1 MVSTLKVNT
10 IKKQSG
16 SSITIGESGD
26 TIDVTTGAVFS
37 TVPAKL
43 LSQPQGTSSSPV
55 VFTVTVAAKTSG
67 NVYNGAGS
75 TDAYYINGLEA
86 PSFFINGN
94 TVASYE
100 YYYRFD
106 QSDASNA
113 THPLLFY
120 LDSGKTQIF
129 SANVTTN
136 GTPGSAGAYTQ
147 IQVGPS
153 TPHVLYYQCSSH
165 GYMGNRIY
173 NPGSETFNTGGAAL
187 RLPGGTGNPGQ
198 FIGYGSVSNGVNDLS
213 WGTVTSE
220 TKPTI
225 SSISPSVIENTQTA
239 VTITGTNFVSVPIVE
254 AINSTGAITAADSV
268 SFGGSTSIVAN
279 FTLPVDGTYF
289 IRVEN
294 NDGNAVRSGTAILT
308 VSDAPAWVTAAGSL
322 GTFGGGES
330 VGTLTL
336 TATNSTGMAIQSGAL
351 PGGLSL
357 NSGSGS
363 STITGTESGATSD
376 TTYNFTIRATD
387 AEGQTADRAFSIDI
401 TLGIGNSMR
410 FD

>member
-10 IKKQSG
+10 LKKQSG

-26 TIDVTTGAVFS
+26 TIEITEGAVFS
-37 TVPAKL
+37 TLPAKL
-43 LSQPQGTSSSPV
+43 VSQPQGTSSSPV

-75 TDAYYINGLEA
+75 SNAYFINGIEA

-94 TVASYE
+94 VVASYE

-106 QSDASNA
+106 QSDSSN
-113 THPLLFY
+113 TGHPLLFY
-120 LDSGKTQIF
+120 LDSGKGQIY
-129 SANVTTN
+129 STNVTTN
-136 GTPGSAGAYTQ
+136 GTPGQAGAYTQ

-165 GYMGNRIY
+165 SYMGNRIY

-187 RLPGGTGNPGQ
+187 RLPTGTGNPNQ
-198 FIGYGSVSNGVNDLS
+198 FIGYGSVSNGINELS
-213 WGTVTSE
+213 WASPE

-225 SSISPSVIENTQTA
+225 SSINPSVIENTATD
-239 VTITGTNFVSVPIVE
+239 VVITGTNFVSVPIVE
-254 AINSTGAITAADSV
+254 AINSTGAITAANSV
-268 SFGGSTSIVAN
+268 TFTSATSITAN
-279 FTLPVDGTYF
+279 FTLATDGTYF

-308 VSDAPAWVTAAGSL
+308 VSDAPAWQTAAGSL
-322 GTFGGGES
+322 GTISGGGTINFT
-330 VGTLTL
+330 VN
-336 TATNSTGMAIQSGAL
+336 ATSATSYAIQSGAL
-351 PGGLSL
+351 PGGGSL
-357 NSGSGS
+357 NT
-363 STITGTESGATSD
+363 STGAITGTESGTTTS

-387 AEGQTADRAFSIDI
+387 AEGQTADRAFSI
-401 TLGIGNSMR
+401 TVSVGIQNSFLMTGA
-410 FD
+410 